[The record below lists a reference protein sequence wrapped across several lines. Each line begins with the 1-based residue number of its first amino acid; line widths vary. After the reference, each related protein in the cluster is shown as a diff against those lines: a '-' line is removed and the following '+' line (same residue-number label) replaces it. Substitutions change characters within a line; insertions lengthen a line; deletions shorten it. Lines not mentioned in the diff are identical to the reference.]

1 MCKLRAC
8 KRQFMVISHT
18 LQQKRRNETPDWWP
32 FSTRG
37 MSTFLLLKIAM
48 KKCLFGPE
56 LNVFLVHWPLRDNV
70 WNQVIGNCQRRNM
83 IKNNHYY
90 LIFCNSNSMVRLFL
104 LHAVYRL
111 KCWELKQQ
119 QRRRQRER
127 LKSNW
132 SRVCLHGGER
142 GVRWNNPLSW
152 GYPPAYIIFHFSN
165 ESGRTLTATTC
176 QFFFFFFFGGGG
188 MTGLTRVIFY
198 PT

>member
-8 KRQFMVISHT
+8 KRQFMLITHT
-18 LQQKRRNETPDWWP
+18 LQQKRSNETADWWP

-90 LIFCNSNSMVRLFL
+90 LIFLIQTLWSGYFYCMPFTDWNVGSLSNN
-104 LHAVYRL
+104 
-111 KCWELKQQ
+111 K
-119 QRRRQRER
+119 
-127 LKSNW
+127 
-132 SRVCLHGGER
+132 GDD
-142 GVRWNNPLSW
+142 
-152 GYPPAYIIFHFSN
+152 N
-165 ESGRTLTATTC
+165 ESALKAIGQGSVYMEVSEEL
-176 QFFFFFFFGGGG
+176 GEI
-188 MTGLTRVIFY
+188 TR
-198 PT
+198 